1 MVRCGSDVLDRGPY
15 LEDRGTGRPVVRGMR
30 SDGSSENGDD
40 SKASGTTHG

>member
-1 MVRCGSDVLDRGPY
+1 
-15 LEDRGTGRPVVRGMR
+15 VVRGMR